1 MISSFRK
8 TGFHNFGS
16 ILNRKKCLEIQ
27 DRISKLRKLD
37 RKIFYSSEKE
47 FNKKGRFSK
56 YSPGTNEHN
65 LLVEKNFDL
74 DFIEQS
80 SKFKKSVSKILGKNY
95 KIMKKSIIRS
105 VPYHVLPNW
114 VKKK

>member
-80 SKFKKSVSKILGKNY
+80 SKFKKSVSKNSWQKL
-95 KIMKKSIIRS
+95 
-105 VPYHVLPNW
+105 
-114 VKKK
+114 